1 MTRVI
6 RVATI
11 PMLLRVHV
19 LGNLQILRLLFRL
32 RLLLHLLL
40 LLLLLLLLVED
51 EGLLLLLVLVHLVDL
66 ELLLLIEG
74 LLVVRLILLWNGRSI
89 LERGCLGGEPTLLLL
104 LLYMLEVLHL
114 IAREGGGRLLL
125 QVRCRVVGG

>member
-51 EGLLLLLVLVHLVDL
+51 EGLLLVLVHLVDL